1 MRVME
6 TKEVFDKVAS
16 KYDIMN
22 DIMSLGA
29 HRYWKELLIDWLS
42 PEKEMHIIDVAG
54 GTGDVARR
62 FLKRVKGKGKATVCD
77 PNEFMVKEGK
87 KNHTF
92 KDKIEWIV
100 ASAEDLP
107 FKENTFDAYLVSFG
121 VRNFSNIEKSL
132 GEAYRVLKPG
142 GKFYCLEFSKA
153 ENETISDVYNFYSSI
168 IPVMGK
174 IIVGDEKPYEYLTKT
189 ISNFPS
195 QENFKKIIEG
205 TKFKDVNYR
214 NIFNGIVAIHNATK
228 IINV

>member
-1 MRVME
+1 ME

-77 PNEFMVKEGK
+77 PNEFMVEEGK

-153 ENETISDVYNFYSSI
+153 ENETISSVYNFYSSI

-228 IINV
+228 IINAQ

>member
-1 MRVME
+1 ME

-16 KYDIMN
+16 KYDTMN

-77 PNEFMVKEGK
+77 PNEFMVEEGK

-153 ENETISDVYNFYSSI
+153 ENETISSVYNFYSSI
-168 IPVMGK
+168 IPLMGK

-228 IINV
+228 IINA

>member
-1 MRVME
+1 ME

-77 PNEFMVKEGK
+77 PNEFMVEEGK
-87 KNHTF
+87 KNQTF

-100 ASAEDLP
+100 APAEDLP

-132 GEAYRVLKPG
+132 SEAYRVLKPG

-153 ENETISDVYNFYSSI
+153 LENS
-168 IPVMGK
+168 K
-174 IIVGDEKPYEYLTKT
+174 
-189 ISNFPS
+189 
-195 QENFKKIIEG
+195 Q
-205 TKFKDVNYR
+205 
-214 NIFNGIVAIHNATK
+214 
-228 IINV
+228 

>member
-1 MRVME
+1 ME

-77 PNEFMVKEGK
+77 PNEFMVEEGK
-87 KNHTF
+87 KNHNF

-153 ENETISDVYNFYSSI
+153 ENETISNVYNFYSSI

-228 IINV
+228 IINAQ

>member
-1 MRVME
+1 ME

-153 ENETISDVYNFYSSI
+153 ENETISSVYNFYSSI
-168 IPVMGK
+168 IPAMGK

-228 IINV
+228 IINAQ

>member
-1 MRVME
+1 ME

-77 PNEFMVKEGK
+77 PNEFMVEEGK
-87 KNHTF
+87 KNHNF

-153 ENETISDVYNFYSSI
+153 ENETISNVYNFYSSI

-205 TKFKDVNYR
+205 TKFKNVNYR

-228 IINV
+228 IINAQ

>member
-1 MRVME
+1 ME
-6 TKEVFDKVAS
+6 TKEVFDKVAN

-153 ENETISDVYNFYSSI
+153 ENETISSVYNFYSSI

-228 IINV
+228 IINAQ

>member
-1 MRVME
+1 ME

-153 ENETISDVYNFYSSI
+153 ENETISNVYNFYSSI

-174 IIVGDEKPYEYLTKT
+174 IIVGDEKPYKYLTKT

-228 IINV
+228 IINA

>member
-1 MRVME
+1 ME

-77 PNEFMVKEGK
+77 PNEFMVEEGK

-92 KDKIEWIV
+92 NDKIEWIV
-100 ASAEDLP
+100 APAEDLP

-153 ENETISDVYNFYSSI
+153 ENETISNVYNFYSSI

-228 IINV
+228 IINA

>member
-1 MRVME
+1 ME
-6 TKEVFDKVAS
+6 TKEVFDKVAN

-77 PNEFMVKEGK
+77 PNEFMVEEGK

-121 VRNFSNIEKSL
+121 VRNFTNIEKSL

-153 ENETISDVYNFYSSI
+153 ENETISSVYNFYSSI

-228 IINV
+228 IINA

>member
-1 MRVME
+1 ME

-42 PEKEMHIIDVAG
+42 PKQNMHIIDAAG

-62 FLKRVKGKGKATVCD
+62 FLKRVKGKGNATVCD
-77 PNEFMVKEGK
+77 PNEFMIEEGK

-92 KDKIEWIV
+92 EDKIEWV
-100 ASAEDLP
+100 VSSAEDLP

-153 ENETISDVYNFYSSI
+153 ENETISSVYNFYSSI
-168 IPVMGK
+168 LPVMGK

-228 IINV
+228 IINAQ

>member
-1 MRVME
+1 
-6 TKEVFDKVAS
+6 
-16 KYDIMN
+16 
-22 DIMSLGA
+22 
-29 HRYWKELLIDWLS
+29 
-42 PEKEMHIIDVAG
+42 MHIIDVAG

-77 PNEFMVKEGK
+77 PNEFMVEEGK
-87 KNHTF
+87 KNHNF
-92 KDKIEWIV
+92 KDKIEWVV
-100 ASAEDLP
+100 APAEDLP

-153 ENETISDVYNFYSSI
+153 ENETISNVYNFYSSI

-228 IINV
+228 IINAQ

>member
-1 MRVME
+1 ME

-42 PEKEMHIIDVAG
+42 PEKEMNIIDVAG

-77 PNEFMVKEGK
+77 PNEFMVEEGK

-153 ENETISDVYNFYSSI
+153 ENETISSVYNFYSSI

-228 IINV
+228 IINAQ

>member
-1 MRVME
+1 ME

-142 GKFYCLEFSKA
+142 GKFYCLEFSNV
-153 ENETISDVYNFYSSI
+153 ENETISNVYNFYSSF
-168 IPVMGK
+168 IPVIGK

-228 IINV
+228 IINA

>member
-1 MRVME
+1 ME

-77 PNEFMVKEGK
+77 PNEFMVNEGK

-153 ENETISDVYNFYSSI
+153 ENETISNVYNFYSSI

-228 IINV
+228 IINA

>member
-1 MRVME
+1 ME

-77 PNEFMVKEGK
+77 PNEFMVEEGK

-107 FKENTFDAYLVSFG
+107 FNENTFDAYLVSFG

-153 ENETISDVYNFYSSI
+153 ENETISSMYNFYSSI

-228 IINV
+228 IINA

>member
-1 MRVME
+1 ME

-62 FLKRVKGKGKATVCD
+62 FLKRVKGRGKATVCD

-121 VRNFSNIEKSL
+121 IRNFSNIEKSL

-153 ENETISDVYNFYSSI
+153 ENETISSVYNFYSSI

-214 NIFNGIVAIHNATK
+214 NIFNGIVSIHNATK
-228 IINV
+228 IINA

>member
-1 MRVME
+1 ME

-77 PNEFMVKEGK
+77 PNEFMVEEGK

-121 VRNFSNIEKSL
+121 VRNFSNVEKSL

-153 ENETISDVYNFYSSI
+153 ENETISSVYNFYSSI

-228 IINV
+228 IINAQ

>member
-1 MRVME
+1 ME
-6 TKEVFDKVAS
+6 TKEVFDRVAS

-77 PNEFMVKEGK
+77 PNEFMVEEGK

-100 ASAEDLP
+100 APAEDLP

-142 GKFYCLEFSKA
+142 G
-153 ENETISDVYNFYSSI
+153 NFI
-168 IPVMGK
+168 
-174 IIVGDEKPYEYLTKT
+174 
-189 ISNFPS
+189 
-195 QENFKKIIEG
+195 
-205 TKFKDVNYR
+205 
-214 NIFNGIVAIHNATK
+214 A
-228 IINV
+228 

>member
-1 MRVME
+1 ME

-77 PNEFMVKEGK
+77 PNEFMVEEGK

-92 KDKIEWIV
+92 KDKIEWVV

-153 ENETISDVYNFYSSI
+153 ENETISNVYNFYSSI

-228 IINV
+228 IINAQ

>member
-1 MRVME
+1 ME

-16 KYDIMN
+16 KYDVMN

-62 FLKRVKGKGKATVCD
+62 FLKRVRGKGKATVCD
-77 PNEFMVKEGK
+77 PNEFMVEEGK
-87 KNHTF
+87 KNHNF

-100 ASAEDLP
+100 APAEDLP

-132 GEAYRVLKPG
+132 DEAYRVLKPG

-153 ENETISDVYNFYSSI
+153 ENETISSVYNFYSSI

-228 IINV
+228 IINAQ

>member
-1 MRVME
+1 ME
-6 TKEVFDKVAS
+6 TKEVFDKVAN

-77 PNEFMVKEGK
+77 PNEFMVEEGK

-153 ENETISDVYNFYSSI
+153 ENETISSVYNFYSSI

-174 IIVGDEKPYEYLTKT
+174 IIVGDEKPYKYLTKT

-228 IINV
+228 IINA

>member
-1 MRVME
+1 ME

-77 PNEFMVKEGK
+77 PNEFMVEEGK

-153 ENETISDVYNFYSSI
+153 ENETISSVYSFYSSI

-228 IINV
+228 IINAQ

>member
-1 MRVME
+1 ME
-6 TKEVFDKVAS
+6 TKEVFDRVAS

-77 PNEFMVKEGK
+77 PNEFMVEEGK

-153 ENETISDVYNFYSSI
+153 ENETISNVYNFYSSI

-228 IINV
+228 IINAQ

>member
-1 MRVME
+1 ME

-16 KYDIMN
+16 RYDLMN

-42 PEKEMHIIDVAG
+42 PKKDMNIIDVAG

-62 FLKRVKGKGKATVCD
+62 FLKRIKGNGKVTVCD
-77 PNEFMVKEGK
+77 PNEFMVEEGK
-87 KNHTF
+87 KNLTY
-92 KDKIEWIV
+92 KDSIEWV
-100 ASAEDLP
+100 LAPAENLP

-153 ENETISDVYNFYSSI
+153 DNETISSAYNIYSSI
-168 IPVMGK
+168 IPVIGK
-174 IIVGDEKPYEYLTKT
+174 IIVGDEKPYKYLTKT

-195 QENFKKIIEG
+195 QENFKKIIES

-214 NIFNGIVAIHNATK
+214 NIFNGIVAIHHATK
-228 IINV
+228 IINA

>member
-1 MRVME
+1 ME

-77 PNEFMVKEGK
+77 SNEFMVEEGK

-107 FKENTFDAYLVSFG
+107 FEENTFDAYLVSFG

-153 ENETISDVYNFYSSI
+153 ENETISNVYNFYSSI
-168 IPVMGK
+168 IPIMGK

-228 IINV
+228 IINA

>member
-1 MRVME
+1 ME

-16 KYDIMN
+16 RYDIMN

-42 PEKEMHIIDVAG
+42 PQVDMHVIDVAG

-62 FLKRVKGKGKATVCD
+62 FLKRVKGNGKVTVCD
-77 PNEFMVKEGK
+77 PNEFMIEEGK
-87 KNHTF
+87 KNYSY
-92 KDKIEWIV
+92 KDKIEWTV
-100 ASAEDLP
+100 APAEKLP
-107 FKENTFDAYLVSFG
+107 FEDNTFDAYLVSFG
-121 VRNFSNIEKSL
+121 VRNFSNIKKSL
-132 GEAYRVLKPG
+132 VEAYRVLKPG

-153 ENETISDVYNFYSSI
+153 ESETISNVYDAYSSI

-174 IIVGDEKPYEYLTKT
+174 IIVGDEEPYKYLTKT

-205 TKFKDVNYR
+205 THFREVKYR
-214 NIFNGIVAIHNATK
+214 NIFNGIVAIHHAAK
-228 IINV
+228 IIDAE

>member
-1 MRVME
+1 ME

-77 PNEFMVKEGK
+77 PNEFMIEEGK

-92 KDKIEWIV
+92 KDKIEWFV
-100 ASAEDLP
+100 EPAEDLP

-153 ENETISDVYNFYSSI
+153 ENETISSVYNFYSSI

-228 IINV
+228 IINAQ

>member
-1 MRVME
+1 ME

-42 PEKEMHIIDVAG
+42 PENEMHIIDVAG

-87 KNHTF
+87 KNHNF

-153 ENETISDVYNFYSSI
+153 ENETISSVYNFYSSI

-228 IINV
+228 IINA

>member
-1 MRVME
+1 ME

-77 PNEFMVKEGK
+77 PNEFMVEEGK

-153 ENETISDVYNFYSSI
+153 ENETISNVYNFYSSI

-205 TKFKDVNYR
+205 RKFKDVNYR

-228 IINV
+228 IINAQ